1 MPFASPTTG
10 LSRPERPEDSPSS
23 RPKRRGK
30 GAMALLAVFAIFLSL
45 FAAPLAAQTE
55 GSITPNE
62 NDFEVLRVDLTG
74 STGLVT
80 FRPSSDAEQS
90 ELNVRLAGDDQ
101 TATVSPISRSSVDV
115 YTIIVIDD
123 SETADSIANFTQ
135 IQQSALAYI
144 DTLSAGTRLMLVRA
158 GGGNPDTRP
167 LIPFTADHARVRAT
181 IEGLTAEGGAVTW
194 NAIADS
200 VSGFNNQG
208 DGIRNVVAFIGS
220 PGLASTVSADVAK
233 GNILSTGSSFT
244 VVAPQAANLDV
255 APFTGVA
262 ESVRGGAF
270 FRGTA
275 EFDMVEAGRLAA
287 RNHQSY
293 LVGEFSTEKVVEI
306 EGSTADNPSTSEI
319 TVSYSGDSER
329 VRVVP
334 SAVAGGDSLNAPP
347 LIEQSRFAILRGN
360 NGALIAVGLAVVAT
374 LLFSYSMLQIFAG
387 ADNSLNSTLSVY
399 GSQDQTEEERVA
411 GEAFATQR
419 SKIIEQVVERAEEA
433 AASRGNLGS
442 TTTMLEKAEIPLRVG
457 EAFAVQVGL
466 VLGAM
471 LLGFV
476 LTGGN
481 PFIALLFAIPAA
493 ILPSFYVKFKVGRRA
508 KKLERQLPDT
518 LNLLAS
524 TLKAGYSFVQGI
536 DAVGNEAEEPLAGE
550 FRRTVNEAR
559 LGKDLDHA
567 LDDLAERVDS
577 IDLLWAIVAIK
588 IQREV
593 GGNLAELL
601 STVADTMTS
610 RSRLRGEVS
619 ALTAE
624 GRMSAMVLLF
634 LPFGVGAAMYFMN
647 KPYISTL
654 WTHPLGYGAMGAAA
668 VSMVVGALWMRKII
682 DIEI

>member
-1 MPFASPTTG
+1 MPLDSPTTG
-10 LSRPERPEDSPSS
+10 ISRMRGPDVS
-23 RPKRRGK
+23 RLRRQRRGR
-30 GAMALLAVFAIFLSL
+30 GAVGLLAILAICLSF

-55 GSITPNE
+55 GTITPNE
-62 NDFEVLRVDLTG
+62 ADFEVVRVDLSG
-74 STGLVT
+74 STGLVAI
-80 FRPSSDAEQS
+80 RPETGAEQS
-90 ELNVRLAGDDQ
+90 DLVVRLEGENL
-101 TATVSPISRSSVDV
+101 TTTVSSISRSPIDV
-115 YTIIVIDD
+115 YTVIVIDD
-123 SETADSIANFTQ
+123 SETADAIADFTQ

-167 LIPFTADHARVRAT
+167 LIPFTADHARIRVA
-181 IEGLTAEGGAVTW
+181 IEEMTPEGGAVTW

-200 VSGFNNQG
+200 VNGFNNQG
-208 DGIRNVVAFIGS
+208 DGVRNVVAFIGS
-220 PGLASTVSADVAK
+220 PGLASTVNNEVAK
-233 GNILSTGSSFT
+233 GNILSANSSLT

-255 APFTGVA
+255 GPFVSVA

-270 FRGTA
+270 YRGTS

-293 LVGEFSTEKVVEI
+293 LVGQFPIDSVVTLDASTV
-306 EGSTADNPSTSEI
+306 DNPSTSEI
-319 TVSYSGDSER
+319 TVSYGDSSER

-334 SAVAGGDSLNAPP
+334 EAVTWGDSLNAPP

-360 NGALIAVGLAVVAT
+360 NGALIAIGLAVVAT
-374 LLFSYSMLQIFAG
+374 LLFSFSMLQIFAG
-387 ADNSLNSTLSVY
+387 NDNSLNSTLSVY

-411 GEAFATQR
+411 NEAFASQR

-457 EAFAVQVGL
+457 EAFAIQVGI
-466 VLGAM
+466 VVGAM
-471 LLGFV
+471 LLGF
-476 LTGGN
+476 LLSGGN
-481 PFIALLFAIPAA
+481 PFVALFLAIPAA
-493 ILPSFYVKFKVGRRA
+493 ILPSMYVKFKVSRRA
-508 KKLERQLPDT
+508 KKLEQQLPDT

-559 LGKDLDHA
+559 LGKDLDLA

-624 GRMSAMVLLF
+624 GRMSAMVLLL
-634 LPFGVGAAMYFMN
+634 LPFGVGIAMYFMN
-647 KPYISTL
+647 KDYISTL
-654 WTHPLGYGAMGAAA
+654 WTHPLGYGAMGVGA
-668 VSMVVGALWMRKII
+668 VSMVIGAFWMRKII

>member
-1 MPFASPTTG
+1 MPLDSPTTG
-10 LSRPERPEDSPSS
+10 HSRMRGPDVS
-23 RPKRRGK
+23 RLRRQRRSR
-30 GAMALLAVFAIFLSL
+30 GAVGLLAILAICLSF

-55 GSITPNE
+55 GTITPNDA
-62 NDFEVLRVDLTG
+62 DFEVVRVDLSG
-74 STGLVT
+74 STGLVAI
-80 FRPSSDAEQS
+80 RPETGAEQ
-90 ELNVRLAGDDQ
+90 EDLVVRLEGENL
-101 TATVSPISRSSVDV
+101 TTTVSSISRSPIDV
-115 YTIIVIDD
+115 YTVIVIDD
-123 SETADSIANFTQ
+123 SETADAIAGFTQ

-167 LIPFTADHARVRAT
+167 VIPFTADHARVRVA
-181 IEGLTAEGGAVTW
+181 IEEMTAEGGAVTW

-200 VSGFNNQG
+200 VNGFSNQG
-208 DGIRNVVAFIGS
+208 DGVRNIVAFIGS
-220 PGLASTVSADVAK
+220 PGLASTVNNEVAK
-233 GNILSTGSSFT
+233 GNILSANSSFT
-244 VVAPQAANLDV
+244 VVAPEAANLDV
-255 APFTGVA
+255 GPFLSVA

-270 FRGTA
+270 YRGTSD
-275 EFDMVEAGRLAA
+275 FDMVEAGRLAA

-293 LVGEFSTEKVVEI
+293 LVGQFPIDSVVTLDASTV
-306 EGSTADNPSTSEI
+306 DDPSTSEI
-319 TVSYSGDSER
+319 TVSYGDSSER

-334 SAVAGGDSLNAPP
+334 EAVTWGDSLNAPP
-347 LIEQSRFAILRGN
+347 LVEQSRFAILQGN
-360 NGALIAVGLAVVAT
+360 NGALIAIGLAVIAT
-374 LLFSYSMLQIFAG
+374 LLFSFSMLQIFAG
-387 ADNSLNSTLSVY
+387 NDNSLNSTLSVY

-457 EAFAVQVGL
+457 EAFAIQVGI
-466 VLGAM
+466 VIGAM
-471 LLGFV
+471 LLGF
-476 LTGGN
+476 LLSGGN
-481 PFIALLFAIPAA
+481 PFIALFLAIPAA
-493 ILPSFYVKFKVGRRA
+493 ILPSIYVKFKVSRRA
-508 KKLERQLPDT
+508 KKLEQQLPDT

-610 RSRLRGEVS
+610 RARLRGEVS

-624 GRMSAMVLLF
+624 GRMSAMVLLL
-634 LPFGVGAAMYFMN
+634 LPFGVGIAMYFMN
-647 KPYISTL
+647 ESYISTL
-654 WTHPLGYGAMGAAA
+654 WTHPLGYGAIGVAI
-668 VSMVVGALWMRKII
+668 VSMIIGAFWMRKII